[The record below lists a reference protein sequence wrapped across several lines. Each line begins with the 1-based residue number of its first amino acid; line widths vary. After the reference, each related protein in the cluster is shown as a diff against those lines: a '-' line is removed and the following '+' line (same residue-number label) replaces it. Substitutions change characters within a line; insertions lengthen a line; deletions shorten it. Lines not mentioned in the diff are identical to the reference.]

1 MRTRLGTFAAAS
13 ATAFTLAVVP
23 ASASSG
29 GFDDPRGDV
38 RNSNDIVHVG
48 VSNEDRVVVETTH
61 RRLNDSAK
69 SLFVFIDTRPG
80 RFGPEYVAS
89 MEYERPDTT
98 FFSHVN
104 GWRTGSGTRDTNQCR
119 RANASVRGDVTRIA
133 FPSRCLMG
141 RGTIR
146 VAAVVYYRTRAG
158 HASDWAPDFRTF
170 GPTVTR

>member
-1 MRTRLGTFAAAS
+1 LAAAA
-13 ATAFTLAVVP
+13 ATALTVAAVP

-29 GFDDPRGDV
+29 GFDDPIGDV
-38 RNSNDIVHVG
+38 RNSNDIVHVA

-61 RRLNDSAK
+61 RRLNDSAT

-89 MEYERPDTT
+89 VEYERPDTT

-133 FPSRCLMG
+133 FPSRCLEG
-141 RGTIR
+141 RDAIR
-146 VAAVVYYRTRAG
+146 VAAVVYFRAG
-158 HASDWAPDFRTF
+158 DRQRSDWAPDFRTF
-170 GPTVTR
+170 GPAVTR